1 MHIFTTFMSVNASL
15 FYFEQIEQNLMVLKP
30 LFDSLNY

>member
-15 FYFEQIEQNLMVLKP
+15 FYFEQNEQNLIVLKS
-30 LFDSLNY
+30 LFDYLNY